1 MCWQSWGST
10 RVIRFSTS
18 LLTWQVWVLVRFQF
32 FDPFFFFFISLILVW
47 NWNSMCFLLSLG
59 DDKLCVC
66 IKNWSFIDFFFL
78 LGFLLRLKR
87 TKPNCLLRLMWF
99 YLAHLNWD
107 FQVSFFGKQKQTQNT
122 NPEIKKSCWRRR
134 WSILRLRCSLPCF
147 PLLLLVWEKGLC
159 WCTIPLVESGVEDQ
173 ICLRLYDTPLGSE
186 VCVWFLR
193 KDKKIWVLR
202 FEFRGRKSGFEFTV

>member
-1 MCWQSWGST
+1 
-10 RVIRFSTS
+10 
-18 LLTWQVWVLVRFQF
+18 
-32 FDPFFFFFISLILVW
+32 
-47 NWNSMCFLLSLG
+47 MCFLLCLG
-59 DDKLCVC
+59 DDKLWVC
-66 IKNWSFIDFFFL
+66 FKNWSFIDFIYL

-99 YLAHLNWD
+99 CLAHLNWD

-134 WSILRLRCSLPCF
+134 WSFLRLRRSLPCF

-202 FEFRGRKSGFEFTV
+202 FEFRGRKSGFEFTI